1 MLVIDQSSSQVV
13 AVIQS
18 LWSKGKLSLRTV
30 IVDGKKYVGSTIVVN
45 RYFVIKV
52 TVNGQTTNCNW
63 CMQSWWCMVII
74 VQYIL

>member
-1 MLVIDQSSSQVV
+1 MSHHGIERWVTQQVDIHVLVIDQSSSQVV

-52 TVNGQTTNCNW
+52 TVNG
-63 CMQSWWCMVII
+63 
-74 VQYIL
+74 

>member
-1 MLVIDQSSSQVV
+1 MSHHGIERWVTQPVDIHVLVLVIDQSSSQVV

-18 LWSKGKLSLRTV
+18 LMSKGKLSLRTV

-52 TVNGQTTNCNW
+52 TVNG
-63 CMQSWWCMVII
+63 
-74 VQYIL
+74 